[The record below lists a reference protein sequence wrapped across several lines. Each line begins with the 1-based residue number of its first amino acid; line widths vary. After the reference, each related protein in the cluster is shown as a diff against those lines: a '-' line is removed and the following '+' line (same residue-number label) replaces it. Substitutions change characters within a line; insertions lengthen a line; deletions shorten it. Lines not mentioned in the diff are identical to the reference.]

1 MNDESSRSKK
11 TNQYIF
17 LTMGMVWLGLALFGL
32 IFDPS
37 KRLIILSQI
46 VVGCISLI
54 FYFTWKYKSLKNRE

>member
-17 LTMGMVWLGLALFGL
+17 LTMGIVWLGLALFGL

-46 VVGCISLI
+46 AAGCISLI
-54 FYFTWKYKSLKNRE
+54 FYFIWKYKSLKNRE